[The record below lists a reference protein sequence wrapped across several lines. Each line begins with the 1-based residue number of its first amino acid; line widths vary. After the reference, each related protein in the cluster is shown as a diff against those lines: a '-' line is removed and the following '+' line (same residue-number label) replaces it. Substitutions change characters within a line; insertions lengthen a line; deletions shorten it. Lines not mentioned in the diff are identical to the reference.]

1 MKVLQV
7 ISSSRTSGAE
17 RHMVVLSAH
26 LRERG
31 HDVTAICPPGGWI
44 TRQLAGAGVPMLAWP
59 MHGLTAPATV
69 LRLRSYARRNGI
81 DLIHTHLT
89 RATYMG
95 YIAGLLARV
104 PVISTIHTLTRD
116 WAYRYLPH
124 GRHWFVAVSRDLQET
139 MIRRG
144 APPDRVWAI
153 HNGSDIGRR
162 AFEPASALS
171 VRAELSVPPDAH
183 LIGVFAR
190 VDEFKGQHVLVRAA
204 RSIVEACP
212 RAYFVFA
219 GHAEPA
225 EQQALWEIAGR
236 DGMADR
242 LRFTGVRD
250 DVARLMEAMDI
261 VALTSVTEACSM
273 AIIEA
278 MTIGKPVIATRA
290 GGNPELIL
298 DGETGIL
305 VERTPDDVARAVK
318 RLCLD
323 DGLRQRMGHAAR
335 ERAQAMFS
343 ADAMAAGMEDAYRQ
357 ILGASRSAVRA

>member
-1 MKVLQV
+1 
-7 ISSSRTSGAE
+7 
-17 RHMVVLSAH
+17 
-26 LRERG
+26 
-31 HDVTAICPPGGWI
+31 
-44 TRQLAGAGVPMLAWP
+44 
-59 MHGLTAPATV
+59 MHGLLAPATI
-69 LRLRSYARRNGI
+69 LRLRSYARRNAV

-104 PVISTIHTLTRD
+104 PVVSTIHTLTRD

-124 GRHWFVAVSRDLQET
+124 YRHWFVAVSRDLQQT

-144 APPDRVWAI
+144 APSDRVWAI

-162 AFEPASALS
+162 VSEAASGLS

-190 VDEFKGQHVLVRAA
+190 VDEFKGQHILVRAA
-204 RSIVEACP
+204 RSVVEACP
-212 RAYFVFA
+212 RAYFLFA
-219 GHAEPA
+219 GHAEPS

-236 DGMADR
+236 DGVADR
-242 LRFTGVRD
+242 LRFTGIRD

-290 GGNPELIL
+290 GGNPELIV

-305 VERTPDDVARAVK
+305 VERTPQAVADAVK

-323 DGLRQRMGHAAR
+323 GSLRASMGRAAH
-335 ERAQAMFS
+335 ERARAMFT

-357 ILGASRSAVRA
+357 VLGLRGAAARS